1 MRASIATAIKR
12 IWTPQR
18 SGPSHPVPARATT
31 YCPRRRHNGRVS
43 GARALIVGTGYA
55 GQRHAE
61 ALRELAVDFAGPI
74 SAREL
79 ARDPGILR
87 AHAVQ
92 VVHVCAANDL
102 HVPLVAAALDAGK
115 DVVCEKPL
123 AIDAAGA
130 KALVEAAR
138 TAGRL
143 GVVAYTYRFYPLVV
157 DLVGRARD
165 GAIGDA
171 HFVRGRF
178 LQDWL
183 LDPNAADWRLDA
195 ARGGASRVIADLGV
209 HWLDLAERA
218 TGRHAS
224 AVVAQVGR
232 LHGRATEDHAALLV
246 RFDGGVQGVCVLSQ
260 ASAGHRN
267 SFGLAIDGADG
278 SLEWRWERPDEIV
291 IGSLGSSLVVSRERV
306 TTAAARALA
315 TLPASANEGRRN
327 LLAAVYRVMAG
338 GIAGDVELPTFED
351 GLRHARFVEA
361 ALRSASEGGW
371 VDLA

>member
-1 MRASIATAIKR
+1 M
-12 IWTPQR
+12 
-18 SGPSHPVPARATT
+18 
-31 YCPRRRHNGRVS
+31 
-43 GARALIVGTGYA
+43 
-55 GQRHAE
+55 
-61 ALRELAVDFAGPI
+61 
-74 SAREL
+74 
-79 ARDPGILR
+79 
-87 AHAVQ
+87 
-92 VVHVCAANDL
+92 
-102 HVPLVAAALDAGK
+102 
-115 DVVCEKPL
+115 
-123 AIDAAGA
+123 
-130 KALVEAAR
+130 
-138 TAGRL
+138 
-143 GVVAYTYRFYPLVV
+143 
-157 DLVGRARD
+157 
-165 GAIGDA
+165 
-171 HFVRGRF
+171 
-178 LQDWL
+178 
-183 LDPNAADWRLDA
+183 
-195 ARGGASRVIADLGV
+195 IADLGV

-291 IGSLGSSLVVSRERV
+291 IGSLGSSLVVTRERV